1 MKKGFIIKIF
11 FIFIITLLF
20 ALPLLSTISNAGT
33 PSTIDPGT
41 WEPDALDPSQMS
53 DLTDTASIIID
64 VIRVVGVVVAVVV
77 LLVLGIK
84 YMTGS
89 TSERAEYK
97 KSMIP
102 YLIGA
107 IVFFALSQILGAII
121 EAVESITV

>member
-1 MKKGFIIKIF
+1 MKKGFVTRKILILIIMALAVMA
-11 FIFIITLLF
+11 LLPICSF
-20 ALPLLSTISNAGT
+20 AGT

>member
-33 PSTIDPGT
+33 PSIIDPGT
-41 WEPDALDPSQMS
+41 WEPDALNPSQMD

-84 YMTGS
+84 YMIGS

-107 IVFFALSQILGAII
+107 VIFFALSQILGAII
-121 EAVESITV
+121 EVVESINV